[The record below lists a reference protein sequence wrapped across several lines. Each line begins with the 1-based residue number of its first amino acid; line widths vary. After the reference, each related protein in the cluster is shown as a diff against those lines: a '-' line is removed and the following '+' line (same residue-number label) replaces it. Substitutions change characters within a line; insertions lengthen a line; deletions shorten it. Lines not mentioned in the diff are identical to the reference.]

1 MLRDELKLIQ
11 AIEETLSNKVFPAVN
26 AVSEEAANAVMECIK
41 LIKQIQDFQNVFDR
55 RTEESMG
62 FAEQHE
68 EFVKD
73 IIAQFDARHLHT
85 FLFVSDNECDNNI
98 VAGHMPEKGLAS
110 NTIQTLLNIP
120 ELIKPVLIG
129 IGLPEGCANN
139 CDEMHR
145 AFREMTGRQYPPTFK
160 DMQKKD
166 ED

>member
-1 MLRDELKLIQ
+1 MLREELKLIQ
-11 AIEETLSNKVFPAVN
+11 AIEEILSNKVFPSVN

-41 LIKQIQDFQNVFDR
+41 LIKQLTDFQNVFDR
-55 RTEESMG
+55 RTEDSME
-62 FAEQHE
+62 FAGQHE

-73 IIAQFDARHLHT
+73 VIAQFDARHLHA
-85 FLFVSDNECDNNI
+85 FLFVSDNECDHNI

-120 ELIKPVLIG
+120 ELIQPVLMG
-129 IGLPEGCANN
+129 IGLPEGCARN

-145 AFREMTGRQYPPTFK
+145 AFRKITGRQYPPQFK
-160 DMQKKD
+160 DMEKKD